1 MRPAVSREEETVATR
16 CEAVQ
21 EHLAEIRG
29 ETVRLSDAER
39 RHLEHCPQCCEIA
52 AAENALGLIFA
63 SVLPPADPGM
73 EGRVRSEMRAA
84 RRRRRILALL
94 PVAASLLVALLGA
107 VMLGGLPGGGLLAML
122 PLWSSQGW
130 VSLAATAG
138 DWNTAVNT
146 AAGSA
151 SALLGSG
158 VVVIAAAVSAL
169 GFAVVAFATRRWRQV
184 SPWHRRD

>member
-1 MRPAVSREEETVATR
+1 MVAR

-21 EHLAEIRG
+21 ELLAEYRG
-29 ETVRLSDAER
+29 ETNRLSDEER

-63 SVLPPADPGM
+63 KVVPPGDPAI
-73 EGRVRSEMRAA
+73 EERVRGAMRAA

-107 VMLGGLPGGGLLAML
+107 VMLGGLPGGSLLALL
-122 PLWSSQGW
+122 PVWSSQGW
-130 VSLAATAG
+130 MSVAATAG
-138 DWNTAVNT
+138 DWNTVLQT

-151 SALLGSG
+151 TAILGPAVLAAAIVISLLGFG
-158 VVVIAAAVSAL
+158 VVAV
-169 GFAVVAFATRRWRQV
+169 ATRRWRQV
-184 SPWHRRD
+184 SPWRNTG